1 MKLERLASVAAVA
14 LLAVLAGCPGD
25 DGNPSRLWFGPD
37 GSETRLKLQDSEP
50 RPW

>member
-1 MKLERLASVAAVA
+1 MKLERLAPVAMLV
-14 LLAVLAGCPGD
+14 VLAGCPTD
-25 DGNPSRLWFGPD
+25 DSNPSRLWFGPD